1 MKPLAKKQ
9 TMSNDMWLEAMRNIE
24 DIVSKE
30 ELDLAVNTVIEQ
42 IRKTVGEKSAAY
54 AWSAGKD
61 SIVLGDICEK
71 AGIQNSMIG
80 ICELEYPLFRKWI
93 QENKPAMCE
102 VINTGQDLEWLK
114 NHENMLFPQNSTV
127 AAKWFAIVQHTAQRK
142 YFKNQKL
149 DILILGRRKA
159 DGNYVGG
166 ADSIYT
172 DGKGITRYSPLSAWK
187 HEYILAYIHYYN
199 LPMPPIYGWK
209 NGYLCG
215 THPWPARQWTKSVEN
230 GWSEIYDID
239 KNIVLSAADYIDSA
253 KRFLEGLK

>member
-9 TMSNDMWLEAMRNIE
+9 TMSNDMWIEAMKRIE
-24 DIVSKE
+24 DIVSKD
-30 ELDLAVNTVIEQ
+30 ELELAVSIAIEQ
-42 IRKTVGEKSAAY
+42 IRNTVGEKSAAY

-71 AGIQNSMIG
+71 AGIHNCMIG
-80 ICELEYPLFRKWI
+80 VCNLEYPLFQKWI
-93 QENKPAMCE
+93 QENKPSACE
-102 VINTGQDLEWLK
+102 IINTGQDIEWLK
-114 NHENMLFPQNSTV
+114 HHENMLFPQDSAT

-142 YFKNQKL
+142 YFKNQNL
-149 DILILGRRKA
+149 DILVLGRRKA

-166 ADSIYT
+166 PDSIYT
-172 DGKGITRYSPLSAWK
+172 DGKGITRYSPLSTWK

-199 LPMPPIYGWK
+199 LPMPPIYRWK

-215 THPWPARQWTKSVEN
+215 THPWPARQWTKSTEN
-230 GWSEIYDID
+230 GWREVYDID
-239 KNIVLSAADYIDSA
+239 KSIVLSAAEHIDSA

>member
-9 TMSNDMWLEAMRNIE
+9 TTSNDMWLNAMQYIE
-24 DIVSKE
+24 EIISKE
-30 ELDLAVNTVIEQ
+30 ELDIAVEIAIEQ
-42 IRKTVGEKSAAY
+42 IRKTAVGKKAAY

-61 SIVLGDICEK
+61 SLVLGDICEK
-71 AGIQNSMIG
+71 AGIQNCMIG
-80 ICELEYPLFRKWI
+80 VCELEYPLFQKWI

-102 VINTGQDLEWLK
+102 IINTGQDLEWLK
-114 NHENMLFPQNSTV
+114 NHENMLFPQNSTT

-142 YFKNQKL
+142 YFKNQNL
-149 DILILGRRKA
+149 DVLVLGRRKA

-230 GWSEIYDID
+230 GWSEVYDID
-239 KNIVLSAADYIDSA
+239 KSIVLSAADYIDSA